1 MAARGEVEGAVV
13 VLAQGPPS
21 GEAIEPHGYLRKV
34 AHLAGMDYLTQLPP
48 SLGWMSPD
56 SPECVSE
63 RAVKVTTVLDDI
75 LRCHP
80 APHLLQ
86 L

>member
-1 MAARGEVEGAVV
+1 
-13 VLAQGPPS
+13 
-21 GEAIEPHGYLRKV
+21 
-34 AHLAGMDYLTQLPP
+34 
-48 SLGWMSPD
+48 MSPD
-56 SPECVSE
+56 SPECVAE

-86 L
+86 S